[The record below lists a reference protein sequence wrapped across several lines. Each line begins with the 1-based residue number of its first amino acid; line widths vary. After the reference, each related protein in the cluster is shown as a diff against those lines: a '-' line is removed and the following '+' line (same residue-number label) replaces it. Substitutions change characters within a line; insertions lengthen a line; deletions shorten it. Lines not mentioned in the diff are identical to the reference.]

1 MPSIDLDFLKTL
13 QTDYKNYS
21 NFIETGT
28 HMGDTI
34 LHMEQYF
41 SNLYTIEIKKEFYEN
56 IKKIYKG
63 DKINFYLGDSSDV
76 LTDILPIITGKSIIF
91 LDGHWSAGNTGKGKK
106 DCPLYEEITSIISSH
121 TDEAIIIIDDVRL
134 FGKGPNKGAEI
145 CNWEEIN
152 IENILKIVKDRMT
165 NHYLLPSSIN
175 NEDRL
180 VIHISKNSTL

>member
-1 MPSIDLDFLKTL
+1 M
-13 QTDYKNYS
+13 
-21 NFIETGT
+21 
-28 HMGDTI
+28 
-34 LHMEQYF
+34 
-41 SNLYTIEIKKEFYEN
+41 
-56 IKKIYKG
+56 
-63 DKINFYLGDSSDV
+63 
-76 LTDILPIITGKSIIF
+76 
-91 LDGHWSAGNTGKGKK
+91 
-106 DCPLYEEITSIISSH
+106 
-121 TDEAIIIIDDVRL
+121 